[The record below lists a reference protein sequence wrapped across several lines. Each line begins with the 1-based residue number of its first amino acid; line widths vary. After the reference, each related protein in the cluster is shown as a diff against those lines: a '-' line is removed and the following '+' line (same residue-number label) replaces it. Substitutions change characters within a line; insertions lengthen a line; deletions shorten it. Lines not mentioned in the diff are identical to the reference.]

1 MGSRNIKLFLIK
13 VIILLVVPAAIYINV
28 LNKIDYYCFYENG
41 VYIACVNDKEDVK
54 EAFNQVKS
62 DVNKRFGTAI
72 DKSNNISFKKS
83 SENVVSEYT
92 LNELKENIVKN
103 LNLNITAFKFV
114 LGKNNIG
121 YIANKEEGK
130 QILEKVADR
139 YIDIGKID
147 KSDIVSISI
156 DTNSEY
162 IEEKTSISNVLPT
175 DEVVDKIIET
185 DKDSEEPLVKV
196 EVKTKDTI
204 MIDVEPSTI
213 INSSE
218 DLFIGESK
226 VDKGISGKNEVEE
239 ESTYINGKKINTE
252 KISEKVV
259 VKPIDT
265 VIHTGMKNPIPSGI
279 AFLSKPSRGSISS
292 NFGARWGEVHHGIDI
307 ASNVG
312 DPIGAAL
319 DGVVKETS
327 YNSVYGNMIVVNHGG
342 GIETIY
348 GHCSKVLVKPGQKI
362 KRGDVIGKVGTT
374 GRSTGPHL
382 HFELRVNGTAINP
395 NKYIK

>member
-1 MGSRNIKLFLIK
+1 MGSKDIKLFLIK
-13 VIILLVVPAAIYINV
+13 AIILLVVPAAIYINV
-28 LNKIDYYCFYENG
+28 LNKTDYYCFYENG
-41 VYIACVNDKEDVK
+41 LYIACINDKEEAK
-54 EAFNQVKS
+54 EAFNQVKG
-62 DVNKRFGTAI
+62 DVNKRFGATI
-72 DKSNNISFKKS
+72 DKYSNISFKKS
-83 SENVVSEYT
+83 SGNVVTEYT
-92 LNELKENIVKN
+92 FNELKENIVKN
-103 LNLNITAFKFV
+103 LNLNITAFRFV

-139 YIDIGKID
+139 YIDISKID

-162 IEEKTSISNVLPT
+162 IEEKTSVSNVLPT
-175 DEVVDKIIET
+175 NEMVNKIIET
-185 DKDSEEPLVKV
+185 DKDSEDPLVKV
-196 EVKTKDTI
+196 EVKTKDKNI
-204 MIDVEPSTI
+204 IEVEPATI

-218 DLFIGESK
+218 NLFIGESK
-226 VDKGISGKNEVEE
+226 VDKGTSGENEVEQ

-265 VIHTGMKNPIPSGI
+265 IIHTGIKNPIPSGV

-312 DPIGAAL
+312 DPIDSAL
-319 DGVVKETS
+319 DGTVKETS
-327 YNSVYGNMIVVNHGG
+327 YNSVYGNMIVVDHGA

-348 GHCSKVLVKPGQKI
+348 GHCSKVLVKPGQRI
-362 KRGDVIGKVGTT
+362 KRGDMIGKVGTT

>member
-1 MGSRNIKLFLIK
+1 MGSRDIKIFLIK

-28 LNKIDYYCFYENG
+28 LTKIDYYCFYENG
-41 VYIACVNDKEDVK
+41 VYIACVNDKEEVK
-54 EAFNQVKS
+54 EAFNQVKG

-72 DKSNNISFKKS
+72 EKSNNISFKKS
-83 SENVVSEYT
+83 SENVASEYT
-92 LNELKENIVKN
+92 LNELKENIFKN
-103 LNLNITAFKFV
+103 LNLNITVFKFV

-175 DEVVDKIIET
+175 DEIVDKIIET

-226 VDKGISGKNEVEE
+226 VDKGINGKNEVEE

-292 NFGARWGEVHHGIDI
+292 NFGARWGEIHHGIDI

-319 DGVVKETS
+319 DGIVKETS
-327 YNSVYGNMIVVNHGG
+327 YNSVYGNMIVVDHGG

-362 KRGDVIGKVGTT
+362 KRGDIIGKVGTT

>member
-1 MGSRNIKLFLIK
+1 MGSRDIKLFLIK
-13 VIILLVVPAAIYINV
+13 VMILLVVPAVIYINV
-28 LNKIDYYCFYENG
+28 LNKVDYYCFYENG
-41 VYIACVNDKEDVK
+41 VYVACVNDKEEVR
-54 EAFNQVKS
+54 EAFNQVKG
-62 DVNKRFGTAI
+62 DINKRFGATI

-92 LNELKENIVKN
+92 LNELKESIVKN
-103 LNLNITAFKFV
+103 LNLNVTAFRFV
-114 LGKNNIG
+114 IGKNSIG

-162 IEEKTSISNVLPT
+162 IEEKTSVSNVLPT
-175 DEVVDKIIET
+175 DEVVNKIIET
-185 DKDSEEPLVKV
+185 DKDSEDPLVKV
-196 EVKTKDTI
+196 EVKTKDKT
-204 MIDVEPSTI
+204 MIDVEPATI
-213 INSSE
+213 INSSK

-226 VDKGISGKNEVEE
+226 IDKGTNGKNEVEE
-239 ESTYINGKKINTE
+239 EGTYINGKKINTE
-252 KISEKVV
+252 KLGEKVV

-265 VIHTGMKNPIPSGI
+265 VIHTGTKNPIPSGI
-279 AFLSKPSRGSISS
+279 AFLSRPSRGNISS
-292 NFGARWGEVHHGIDI
+292 SFGARWGEVHHGIDI

-327 YNSVYGNMIVVNHGG
+327 YNSIYGNMIVVDHGG

-362 KRGDVIGKVGTT
+362 KRGDTIGKVGTT

>member
-1 MGSRNIKLFLIK
+1 MGSRRIKLFLIK
-13 VIILLVVPAAIYINV
+13 AIILLVVPAVIYINV
-28 LNKIDYYCFYENG
+28 LNKVDYYCFYENG
-41 VYIACVNDKEDVK
+41 VYIACVNDREEAK
-54 EAFNQVKS
+54 EAFNQVKG
-62 DVNKRFGTAI
+62 DVNKRFGTTI
-72 DKSNNISFKKS
+72 EESNNISFKKS
-83 SENVVSEYT
+83 SGNVVSEYT

-103 LNLNITAFKFV
+103 LKLNITAFRFV
-114 LGKNNIG
+114 LGKRYIG

-162 IEEKTSISNVLPT
+162 IEEKTSVSNVLPT
-175 DEVVDKIIET
+175 DEVVNKIIET

-196 EVKTKDTI
+196 EVKTKDKN

-226 VDKGISGKNEVEE
+226 VDKGINGKNEVEE

-259 VKPIDT
+259 MKPIDT
-265 VIHTGMKNPIPSGI
+265 VIHTGIKNPIPSGV

-319 DGVVKETS
+319 DGMVKETS
-327 YNSVYGNMIVVNHGG
+327 YNNVYGNMIVVDHGG

-362 KRGDVIGKVGTT
+362 KRGDIIGKVGTT

>member
-1 MGSRNIKLFLIK
+1 MGSRDIKLFLIK
-13 VIILLVVPAAIYINV
+13 AIILLAVPAMIYLNV

-41 VYIACVNDKEDVK
+41 VYIACVNDKEEAR
-54 EAFNQVKS
+54 EAFNQVKG
-62 DVNKRFGTAI
+62 DVNKRFGTTI
-72 DKSNNISFKKS
+72 EKSNNISFKKS
-83 SENVVSEYT
+83 SGNVISEYT

-103 LNLNITAFKFV
+103 LNLNVTAFKFV
-114 LGKNNIG
+114 IGKNNIG

-139 YIDIGKID
+139 YIEIGKID

-162 IEEKTSISNVLPT
+162 IEEKISVSNVLPT
-175 DEVVDKIIET
+175 DEVVNKIIET

-196 EVKTKDTI
+196 EVKTKDKT
-204 MIDVEPSTI
+204 MIDVEPATI

-226 VDKGISGKNEVEE
+226 VDKGTNGKNEIEE

-252 KISEKVV
+252 KINEKVV

-265 VIHTGMKNPIPSGI
+265 VIHSGIKNPIPSGT

-319 DGVVKETS
+319 DGMVKETS
-327 YNSVYGNMIVVNHGG
+327 YNSVYGNMIVVDHGG

-348 GHCSKVLVKPGQKI
+348 GHCSKILVKPGQKI
-362 KRGDVIGKVGTT
+362 KRGDTIGKVGTT